1 LWQILVHKTTDQRSL
16 WRISGAENANAVEA
30 VVDSAT
36 NKDSSRVGWLAGWL
50 AISSSSSNNN
60 NNKNTF
66 LYLLTSPAKPT
77 KRLSELLH
85 MKLSAVVSRQGSSLP
100 SWVDVVVV

>member
-1 LWQILVHKTTDQRSL
+1 VHKTTDQRSL
-16 WRISGAENANAVEA
+16 WQISGAENANTVEA

-36 NKDSSRVGWLAGWL
+36 IKNSSRVGW
-50 AISSSSSNNN
+50 
-60 NNKNTF
+60 TD
-66 LYLLTSPAKPT
+66 LYHQQQQQQQQQQKHFSLLTYFSCKT

-85 MKLSAVVSRQGSSLP
+85 MKLSAVVSRQGSSLR